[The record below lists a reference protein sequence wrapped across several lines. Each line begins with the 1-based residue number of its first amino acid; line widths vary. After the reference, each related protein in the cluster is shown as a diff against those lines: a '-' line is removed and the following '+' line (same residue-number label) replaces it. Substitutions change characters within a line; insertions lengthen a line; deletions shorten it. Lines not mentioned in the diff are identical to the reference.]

1 MLRRRVIIKLLG
13 YSYVNGNWEIDS
25 NPLRTML
32 YSMLAIT
39 ILDSIIADLVSVV
52 YNFELA

>member
-1 MLRRRVIIKLLG
+1 MIKLLG